1 MTNSKKILIIDDDEG
16 ILDAISMVLEYKGYT
31 VDTSKNGNSIL
42 DLKEDMPDLVLLD
55 IWMSGVDGRNVCR
68 QLKQHPQTRAI
79 PVIMIS
85 ASKDIERSA
94 IESGADSFLAKPFEM
109 RELLKKIETFTADVL

>member
-1 MTNSKKILIIDDDEG
+1 MSSSKKILIIDDDEG
-16 ILDAISMVLEYKGYT
+16 ILDAISMVLQYKGYT
-31 VDTSKNGNSIL
+31 VDTSKNGSL
-42 DLKEDMPDLVLLD
+42 VAGMKEDMPDLVLLD

-68 QLKQHPQTRAI
+68 LLKQQPQTMGI

-94 IESGADSFLAKPFEM
+94 LEAGADGFLAKPFEM
-109 RELLKKIETFTADVL
+109 QELLEKIESFTADVI